1 MFIFFDFATT
11 KLLQIFGIYKVF
23 CEKMTS
29 VLAQVVFFPYCF
41 LPLHRIPQKNRS
53 NSSRTLSSRY
63 GSVIEAI
70 SRHCRDNIEAEPR
83 QSWTMFE
90 ISYGLFFLFVLFYR
104 QSN

>member
-23 CEKMTS
+23 AKKLRPCSHK
-29 VLAQVVFFPYCF
+29 QYFFPYCL
-41 LPLHRIPQKNRS
+41 LPLHRIPQKNSS

-90 ISYGLFFLFVLFYR
+90 IS
-104 QSN
+104 